1 MRSTVYYIARGNRLE
16 HNTPYTLQFDWKEA
30 KAKIAAEICRDL
42 MSVSRI
48 GRVSSISVQ

>member
-30 KAKIAAEICRDL
+30 EAKIAAELFRDL
-42 MSVSRI
+42 MAVSR
-48 GRVSSISVQ
+48 VSLVYSKPVQ